1 MDEFA
6 SEGNWFSMEGNIA
19 AHTYTYGSWD
29 ASEEDSLF
37 MESDVPAAYNV
48 T

>member
-1 MDEFA
+1 MDGFA
-6 SEGNWFSMEGNIA
+6 SEANWFSMEGNIA
-19 AHTYTYGSWD
+19 AHTYTYGSLV
-29 ASEEDSLF
+29 ASVEDCLF